1 MSDKENKPAA
11 TKRLTWGTVRKELLK
26 HDQATLIE
34 LIKKLYDSSKAN
46 RDFIHA
52 NCFAEEAGEATMAS
66 YRRKIVD
73 QFFPARGFGK
83 LKLSVARKA
92 IRDYGK
98 ATGNIFGIAELMMI
112 YVENGA
118 QFTCQYGDIDER
130 FYSSVESVLE
140 EFAELLR
147 AKDRSLY
154 PKFKS
159 RLEKIEQLTENIGWG
174 FHDYISE
181 VVWSLEKDLGDEQSD

>member
-1 MSDKENKPAA
+1 MNGAA
-11 TKRLTWGTVRKELLK
+11 FKFYYT
-26 HDQATLIE
+26 I
-34 LIKKLYDSSKAN
+34 N

-52 NCFAEEAGEATMAS
+52 NCFAEEVGDAVLAS

-73 QFFPARGFGK
+73 QFFPTRGEGK
-83 LKLSVARKA
+83 LKLSEARKA
-92 IRDYGK
+92 IRDYGR
-98 ATGNIFGIAELMMI
+98 ATGNIPGVAELMMI

-130 FYSSVESVLE
+130 FYSSVESVLA

-159 RLEKIEQLTENIGWG
+159 RLEKIEQSTKNVGWG

-181 VVWSLEKDLGDEQSD
+181 VVWLLEKELGGEQPSKPEVK